1 MSETDFESKIKTKY
15 DKMSDYIKSV
25 FFVFNIVKE
34 KSEKQKDNRLKMIAL
49 TIYNYV
55 RYMAKEFNVD
65 LKDLHS
71 SETTNLIPIF
81 EYISCNNIEL
91 YDFTNIDVADL
102 DVTKKED
109 LERFVLT
116 HIYYITQP
124 SKPN

>member
-1 MSETDFESKIKTKY
+1 MSETDFETKIKTKY

-25 FFVFNIVKE
+25 FYVFSIVKD
-34 KSEKQKDNRLKMIAL
+34 KSEKQKDNRLKLISL

-65 LKDLHS
+65 LKELHI

-91 YDFTNIDVADL
+91 YDFKNIDVIDL

-124 SKPN
+124 NKPK